1 MDGLAGYE
9 GAVNAK
15 ISGSEL
21 ISSLESNLDLLN
33 FTTLPVTALWGQVL
47 TVDVAGTGVEWVAPA
62 WTKDTGGIYY
72 NSSGVS
78 INNNN
83 PDVTIPLK
91 ITGTGAD
98 SGSTA
103 VTVMDS
109 ASSTWFELRDDKRIV
124 YTDGNEG
131 YNRVLT
137 SDASGVATWQ
147 TPGLPKMFG
156 YFQGVMPNPGS
167 VGHAQEQV
175 IWSDPIALSTEFGVM
190 IIPFDCKITKVTLK
204 WVGDTAPTIDIGDGT
219 TSWQIGK
226 LTSVTGTTD
235 TTGGTNF
242 TDLTPASTGAGSW
255 EDLDISNANGDS
267 GTFVYKLWNATVLL
281 NAPVQFSADEMLVFR
296 ITRGGAS
303 WSETSDD
310 ITVNLKFQYT

>member
-1 MDGLAGYE
+1 MAN
-9 GAVNAK
+9 VK
-15 ISGSEL
+15 ISG
-21 ISSLESNLDLLN
+21 
-33 FTTLPVTALWGQVL
+33 FTDIASVPGGAVPVSDVLGIAAYCDDPASPGTDINVRLSGSDIVTAAQQWTENTTPTNIYYDAGSVNIGTSANYNNTPL
-47 TVDVAGTGVEWVAPA
+47 TVEGTGN
-62 WTKDTGGIYY
+62 
-72 NSSGVS
+72 NSM
-78 INNNN
+78 
-83 PDVTIPLK
+83 T
-91 ITGTGAD
+91 
-98 SGSTA
+98 TA
-103 VTVMDS
+103 VSVMDS
-109 ASSTWFELRDDKRIV
+109 LSSQWFSLRDDKRII
-124 YTDGNEG
+124 YLDGNEG

-156 YFQGVMPNPGS
+156 YFQGVMANPGS

-175 IWSDPIALSTEFGVM
+175 IWSDPIALSSEFGVM

-204 WVGDTAPTIDIGDGT
+204 WVGDTAPTIDVGDGT

-255 EDLDISNANGDS
+255 EDLEISNANGDS